1 MDKDAIFYDPH
12 FLMLGHVVNELSRLR
27 YSMTADDNSPEFEE
41 PIVFPWE
48 KQTEDVA
55 VDSWDPEDWAAA
67 YEARFPGRV
76 PPAAAALVKG
86 ADGRTAVDTRGSG
99 EARGL
104 RHPSEG
110 GVSADIQD
118 RDEARDP

>member
-12 FLMLGHVVNELSRLR
+12 FLMLGHVVNELARLR

-48 KQTEDVA
+48 KQTEEVA
-55 VDSWDPEDWAAA
+55 VDSWDPEDWADA

-76 PPAAAALVKG
+76 PPELTK
-86 ADGRTAVDTRGSG
+86 
-99 EARGL
+99 L
-104 RHPSEG
+104 
-110 GVSADIQD
+110 
-118 RDEARDP
+118 DPQT